1 MGRRTPIRLKKTN
14 TLWIFCEGHT
24 EKRYFENLRVT
35 ERLRLKIKSKVSD
48 TTAKQ
53 IVKEA
58 SKFIKSKDFDNKR
71 DMIACFFDKDNE
83 TQNSNDVLAQAKS
96 QAADKIILAYSNPC
110 FEYWILCHDGYYSST
125 SYDQS
130 QVCNLVERKF
140 GFDPKKETELYKKI
154 KDKINEAK
162 TNAKQIQKV
171 HEDNNIELIS
181 RESTPL
187 SLVYKVLELI
197 DNFK

>member
-1 MGRRTPIRLKKTN
+1 MVRQIPARLKKTN

-53 IVKEA
+53 IVDEA
-58 SKFIKSKDFDNKR
+58 SKFIKSKDFDDKR
-71 DMIACFFDKDNE
+71 DIIACFFDKDDK
-83 TQNSNDVLAQAKS
+83 TQNSNEILSQAKR
-96 QAADKIILAYSNPC
+96 QASDEIMLAYSNPC
-110 FEYWILCHDGYYSST
+110 FEYWILCHEGYYPSS
-125 SYDQS
+125 SYNQDQ
-130 QVCNLVERKF
+130 VYNLVKTKLRL
-140 GFDPKKETELYKKI
+140 DTKKELELYI
-154 KDKINEAK
+154 KTKDNLEKAK
-162 TNAKQIQKV
+162 TNAKKIQKK

-187 SLVYKVLELI
+187 TLVYQLIEKI